1 MCSVNCCVLNWSLS
15 SSLDMA
21 ASFTARKMSLPIPQ
35 FLAIACTRGS
45 REDFS
50 WSIEIW
56 NCACSAD

>member
-35 FLAIACTRGS
+35 FLAIACMRGS
-45 REDFS
+45 REDFF
-50 WSIEIW
+50 
-56 NCACSAD
+56 